1 VPDPASPAPLPGGR
15 RQKKPSATSGY
26 RLATFRFDPALEAL
40 DLYPNPKQRI
50 LEGNPQCGGKRITDL
65 L

>member
-1 VPDPASPAPLPGGR
+1 LPGGR
-15 RQKKPSATSGY
+15 RNEKPSATSGY
-26 RLATFRFDPALEAL
+26 RLATLRFDPALEAL

-50 LEGNPQCGGKRITDL
+50 LESNPQYGGKMITDL